1 MADSEETNPKKGQID
16 VSQWVQEAWK
26 GLDGNMINNAWKHI
40 GYAENK
46 GSNLNQKFFS
56 NVSEEDQRKENDNKM
71 IVLFGSIRITLQ
83 QECHLGK
90 YNICKCSHYCK
101 KLTMN

>member
-46 GSNLNQKFFS
+46 GSNLN
-56 NVSEEDQRKENDNKM
+56 
-71 IVLFGSIRITLQ
+71 
-83 QECHLGK
+83 
-90 YNICKCSHYCK
+90 
-101 KLTMN
+101 